1 MVHKEQWIVKAT
13 VVTKQ
18 KGEKEEKEKDSG
30 LERSPTP
37 APAIYSMHSPLRTS
51 YPAGTCFPWLF
62 ASTHYPFNHSH
73 FRQPSQLNGGPWYV
87 SMSSHSLARPGT
99 QQGTI
104 NACCWITVTGNPDRL
119 QKELVGPGGH
129 LVQLPSQS
137 WATWRRTPLGS
148 KAEVRPSQQALR
160 LPPSLA
166 VIPGP
171 STPAVSLPTNTGL
184 R

>member
-13 VVTKQ
+13 VIIKQ
-18 KGEKEEKEKDSG
+18 KGEKEEKEKGSG
-30 LERSPTP
+30 LERSPTS
-37 APAIYSMHSPLRTS
+37 APAIYYMHSPLRTS

-62 ASTHYPFNHSH
+62 ASTNYPFNHSR

-87 SMSSHSLARPGT
+87 SINSHSLARPGT
-99 QQGTI
+99 HH
-104 NACCWITVTGNPDRL
+104 CWITVTGNPDRL

-137 WATWRRTPLGS
+137 WATQRRTTLGS
-148 KAEVRPSQQALR
+148 KADVRPSQQALR
-160 LPPSLA
+160 LRSSLA

-171 STPAVSLPTNTGL
+171 STPMVSLPTNTSL